1 MLKSTYYSSSPR
13 LILWVFLL
21 VSVCSLR
28 AEECNP
34 SPPYYNPGI
43 NCGGTCVGN
52 ETCATADEMPDC
64 EKCID
69 MTAVPELPSWF
80 GPFFLATL
88 VAAFEFW
95 RNHHKR
101 KTSLVGIVEYKQN
114 WFKREI
120 CPVGLRFIEV
130 YFVCCCLLF
139 ALLSFITFFKRLLV
153 RIILLWESI
162 RETFTFLLFSEAY
175 LRCITWS
182 EMVFQCAFELC
193 FFCAIG
199 CFCFWLLSNL

>member
-28 AEECNP
+28 AEECSP
-34 SPPYYNPGI
+34 SPPYYNMGI
-43 NCGGTCVGN
+43 DCGGTCVGN
-52 ETCATADEMPDC
+52 ETCATSEEMPDC

-114 WFKREI
+114 
-120 CPVGLRFIEV
+120 
-130 YFVCCCLLF
+130 
-139 ALLSFITFFKRLLV
+139 
-153 RIILLWESI
+153 
-162 RETFTFLLFSEAY
+162 
-175 LRCITWS
+175 
-182 EMVFQCAFELC
+182 
-193 FFCAIG
+193 
-199 CFCFWLLSNL
+199 